1 MKSSENLTRR
11 NFTRILSTS
20 FAGGI
25 LLGNNLSILA
35 RPLSTNDLTIQNV
48 IDLILKTIPGAPFDK
63 TVDTIKSG
71 SADQKVK
78 GIVTTMFS
86 TIEVIKKTAE
96 LGANFIIAHEPTF
109 YNHQDETDWLKDNDV
124 YQFKHQLLD
133 KHKITVWRFHDYWHS
148 HRPDGI
154 LTGVLKTLGWENYA
168 DKEKPYLINIPP
180 SSLKEI
186 VNLTKKKFNIDFVR
200 VIGKPEQVCSKIV
213 VFPGAAGGKRQIET
227 LNKDKPDLFIC
238 GELSEWETAEYVRD
252 ARAKGDKVSLV
263 VLSHAVSEEAGMKW
277 LAEWLQPKVSEIR
290 VTNIPSGNPFSVM

>member
-154 LTGVLKTLGWENYA
+154 LTGVLKILGWENYA

-227 LNKDKPDLFIC
+227 LNKDKPGFIY
-238 GELSEWETAEYVRD
+238 LW
-252 ARAKGDKVSLV
+252 
-263 VLSHAVSEEAGMKW
+263 
-277 LAEWLQPKVSEIR
+277 
-290 VTNIPSGNPFSVM
+290 